1 MVVSSGPNMY
11 IIKTKKNSKS
21 CILGKMYLKS
31 FSPASC
37 YQQNIVFC
45 VKKLKED
52 KIPAER
58 GGAWFSNFAPS
69 PSPIDKQNQSLRE
82 IGQFSLLFSTFSA
95 VFDLPALAV
104 EENVDF
110 INQSCPPYTTLHS
123 TLHNRRATTIDI
135 NRFLKEKLSFF
146 LSVHAVLAHPVLYP
160 LRS

>member
-82 IGQFSLLFSTFSA
+82 RGQFSLLFSTFSA

-104 EENVDF
+104 EENGDF
-110 INQSCPPYTTLHS
+110 INQSCPPYTTLQY
-123 TLHNRRATTIDI
+123 TTAGLQLLILTD
-135 NRFLKEKLSFF
+135 FLKKNSVFSFQSTQF
-146 LSVHAVLAHPVLYP
+146 WRTLYCI
-160 LRS
+160 L